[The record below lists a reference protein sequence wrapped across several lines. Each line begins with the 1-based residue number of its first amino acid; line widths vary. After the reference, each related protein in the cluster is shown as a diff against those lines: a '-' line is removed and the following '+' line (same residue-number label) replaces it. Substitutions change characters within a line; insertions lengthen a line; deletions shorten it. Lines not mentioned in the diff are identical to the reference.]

1 MAQVT
6 VNKKELYCLIDS
18 GATCNVIGMPKIRK
32 IFDDP
37 RNILIQNNGPEQIKV
52 FGGETM
58 KVRGN
63 ITLEI

>member
-18 GATCNVIGMPKIRK
+18 GATCNVIGMPKIRQ

-37 RNILIQNNGPEQIKV
+37 
-52 FGGETM
+52 
-58 KVRGN
+58 
-63 ITLEI
+63 